1 MTCSVRSHR
10 RNQHTSKGANCCKL
24 TARMQSI
31 LNTAL
36 PFFALI
42 FCGYAAGRLD
52 LLTSTAAAG
61 VNTFVFYF
69 ALPAFLFSLMSS
81 SPIAEVVNLG
91 FIGAYVT
98 ASLAVFSLAVLGGRL
113 LFGVG
118 RGEAAVQGLAAVLP
132 NTGYMGIPLAVAVF
146 GREAAIP
153 LVVGLTLDGVLM
165 IPLGILLIE
174 SDKGRG
180 EGPLRTAL
188 ATLPA
193 LARNPLIVAIFA
205 GLAISAVGLTPPT
218 PVDNFLDLLGNTA
231 GPCALFA
238 LGATLAGRQLAGG
251 AAEIGYMTALKLFV
265 HPAAIL
271 LTTGVLFDVDPLWTT
286 AALLG
291 ASLPI
296 AANVFIVARQYD
308 VYVTRASGAVLVSTA
323 VSVVTVSAL
332 LLVLPH

>member
-1 MTCSVRSHR
+1 
-10 RNQHTSKGANCCKL
+10 
-24 TARMQSI
+24 MQTI
-31 LNTAL
+31 LNNAL

-42 FCGYAAGRLD
+42 FCGYAAGRLN
-52 LLTSTAAAG
+52 LLTTTAAAG
-61 VNTFVFYF
+61 VNTFVFFF

-81 SPIAEVVNLG
+81 SPIAEVLNVP
-91 FIGAYVT
+91 FIGAYVL
-98 ASLAVFSLAVLGGRL
+98 ASLAVFGLAVAGGRL

-118 RGEAAVQGLAAVLP
+118 RGEAAIQGLAAVLP

-146 GREAAIP
+146 GREAAVP
-153 LVVGLTLDGVLM
+153 LVVGLTLDGVLL

-174 SDKGRG
+174 SEKGQG
-180 EGPLRTAL
+180 ESPLRTVL
-188 ATLPA
+188 ATFPDLV
-193 LARNPLIVAIFA
+193 RNPLIVSIFA
-205 GLAISAVGLTPPT
+205 GLAVSAAGLTPPT
-218 PVDNFLDLLGNTA
+218 PVNNFLDLLGAAA

-238 LGATLAGRQLAGG
+238 LGATLAGRSVAGG

-265 HPAAIL
+265 HPAALL
-271 LTTGVLFDVDPLWTT
+271 LTAAVIFDVDPLWTS

-323 VSVVTVSAL
+323 VSMATVSTL
-332 LLVLPH
+332 LLVLT